1 MFRLDIK
8 SYIGEDPVFIKA
20 TEKYKYNSKDVIG
33 TNINVFSSEL
43 MTTFNVVIPGKLPK
57 DFKHIQKR
65 SVIEFENLEVILY
78 IIDGKPVISRK
89 ATDVNIVL
97 EQTMEDL
104 LLSVD
109 KEY

>member
-1 MFRLDIK
+1 MFHLNTDKYIGQDPVYIK
-8 SYIGEDPVFIKA
+8 S
-20 TEKYKYNSKDVIG
+20 TEKYKYNTKEVIG

-43 MTTFNVVIPGKLPK
+43 MTTFNVFIPGKLPK

-89 ATDVNIVL
+89 ASDVNVIL

>member
-1 MFRLDIK
+1 MFHLDINK
-8 SYIGEDPVFIKA
+8 YIGQDPVFVKA
-20 TEKYKYNSKDVIG
+20 TEKYKFNSKDVIG

-43 MTTFNVVIPGKLPK
+43 MTTFNVMIPGKLPK

-89 ATDVNIVL
+89 ATGVNVVF
-97 EQTMEDL
+97 EQTIEDM

>member
-1 MFRLDIK
+1 MFYLDINK
-8 SYIGEDPVFIKA
+8 YIGQDPVFVKA

-57 DFKHIQKR
+57 DFKHIKKR
-65 SVIEFENLEVILY
+65 SVIEFENLEVVLY

-89 ATDVNIVL
+89 ATDVNVIL
-97 EQTMEDL
+97 EQTIEDM